1 MWLWADAAT
10 VCKRSAVLFYVCISL
25 ARGLQQGP
33 LFCFRRQCYPPAPP
47 ANYIQSA
54 TLEEVAAGKAW
65 VFCLAAALS
74 CPSFTDSRMP
84 PSQLTEPLSQ
94 MSDSAA
100 CRSYSSCHI
109 TSLINSSLSVHM
121 QSTKLMNHT
130 FKRQIHQPVATITWV
145 WCMLYEYTLKCLFL
159 SIKII

>member
-1 MWLWADAAT
+1 MSHILAQHMRDNVT
-10 VCKRSAVLFYVCISL
+10 RSRYGDRVLEKCCFIPCLYQCCKRAAAGAALLFWEAVLSSC
-25 ARGLQQGP
+25 P
-33 LFCFRRQCYPPAPP
+33 L

-54 TLEEVAAGKAW
+54 TLEEVAAGKAG

-130 FKRQIHQPVATITWV
+130 FKREFHQPLATIT
-145 WCMLYEYTLKCLFL
+145 
-159 SIKII
+159 